1 MMNDL
6 NQLLQEANEKV
17 KRLSFTEASEVMAT
31 EKNIIIDVREESEV
45 IASGLIKGAI
55 NIPKSLFD
63 NNFSKDL
70 IENHIDD
77 IEQTKVLLYCAV
89 GVRSAIVGLTLV
101 KNGYKNILNIGGYS
115 EWISNNGEIE
125 YQ

>member
-1 MMNDL
+1 MNDL

-17 KRLSFTEASEVMAT
+17 KRLTYAEASQVIAK
-31 EKNIIIDVREESEV
+31 EKNLIIDVREESEV
-45 IASGLIKGAI
+45 TASGLIKGAI

-89 GVRSAIVGLTLV
+89 GVRSALVGLTLI
-101 KNGYKNILNIGGYS
+101 N
-115 EWISNNGEIE
+115 
-125 YQ
+125 

>member
-17 KRLSFTEASEVMAT
+17 KRLSFAEASEVITA

-115 EWISNNGEIE
+115 EWISNNGDIE

>member
-1 MMNDL
+1 MNDL
-6 NQLLQEANEKV
+6 NELLQEANEKV
-17 KRLSFTEASEVMAT
+17 KRLSFAEASEVIAK

-115 EWISNNGEIE
+115 EWISNNGDIE

>member
-17 KRLSFTEASEVMAT
+17 KRLSFAEASEVIAK

-63 NNFSKDL
+63 NNFSKDC

>member
-77 IEQTKVLLYCAV
+77 NEQTKVLLYCAV
-89 GVRSAIVGLTLV
+89 GVRSALVGLTLV

-115 EWISNNGEIE
+115 EWISNNGDID

>member
-1 MMNDL
+1 MNDL

-17 KRLSFTEASEVMAT
+17 KRLSFSEASEVIAT

-63 NNFSKDL
+63 YNFSKDL

-77 IEQTKVLLYCAV
+77 IQQTKVLLYCAV

>member
-1 MMNDL
+1 MNDL

-17 KRLSFTEASEVMAT
+17 KRLSFAEASEVIAA

-89 GVRSAIVGLTLV
+89 GVRSALVGLTLV

-125 YQ
+125 

>member
-1 MMNDL
+1 MNDL
-6 NQLLQEANEKV
+6 NQLLQEANDKV
-17 KRLSFTEASEVMAT
+17 PMLTFDEASQVISK
-31 EKNIIIDVREESEV
+31 EKYLIIDVREESEV
-45 IASGLIKGAI
+45 TASGLIKGAI

-89 GVRSAIVGLTLV
+89 GVRSALVGLTLIN
-101 KNGYKNILNIGGYS
+101 NGYKNILNIGGYL
-115 EWISNNGEIE
+115 EWVSSNGPIE
-125 YQ
+125 CI

>member
-1 MMNDL
+1 MMKDL
-6 NQLLQEANEKV
+6 SQLLQEANEKV
-17 KRLSFTEASEVMAT
+17 KRLTYAEASQVIT
-31 EKNIIIDVREESEV
+31 KEKHLIIDVREESEV
-45 IASGLIKGAI
+45 TASGLIKGAI

-89 GVRSAIVGLTLV
+89 GVRSALVGLTLV

-115 EWISNNGEIE
+115 EWISNNGAIE
-125 YQ
+125 QQ

>member
-17 KRLSFTEASEVMAT
+17 KRLTYEEASQVIAK
-31 EKNIIIDVREESEV
+31 EKNLIIDVREESEV
-45 IASGLIKGAI
+45 TASGLIKGAI

-63 NNFSKDL
+63 NNFSKEL

-89 GVRSAIVGLTLV
+89 GVRSALVGLTLV

-115 EWISNNGEIE
+115 EWISNNGDIE

>member
-1 MMNDL
+1 MNDL

-17 KRLSFTEASEVMAT
+17 KRLSFAEASEVIAT

-115 EWISNNGEIE
+115 EWISNNGDIE
-125 YQ
+125 C

>member
-17 KRLSFTEASEVMAT
+17 KRLSFAEASEVIAT

-115 EWISNNGEIE
+115 EWISNNGDID

>member
-1 MMNDL
+1 MNDL

-17 KRLSFTEASEVMAT
+17 KRLTYAEASQVIAK
-31 EKNIIIDVREESEV
+31 EKNLIIDVREESEV
-45 IASGLIKGAI
+45 TASGLIKGAI

-89 GVRSAIVGLTLV
+89 GVRSALVGLTLIN
-101 KNGYKNILNIGGYS
+101 NGYKNILNIGGYL
-115 EWISNNGEIE
+115 EWVSSNGPIE
-125 YQ
+125 CI

>member
-1 MMNDL
+1 MNDL

-17 KRLSFTEASEVMAT
+17 KRLSFTEASEVIAT

>member
-1 MMNDL
+1 MNDL

-17 KRLSFTEASEVMAT
+17 KRLSFAEASAVIAV

-89 GVRSAIVGLTLV
+89 GVRSALVGLTLV

-115 EWISNNGEIE
+115 EWISNNGDIE

>member
-1 MMNDL
+1 MNDL

-17 KRLSFTEASEVMAT
+17 KRLSFAEASKVIAT

-77 IEQTKVLLYCAV
+77 IEQTKILLYCAV

-125 YQ
+125 

>member
-17 KRLSFTEASEVMAT
+17 KRLSFAEASEVIAT

-45 IASGLIKGAI
+45 ISSGLIKGAI

-89 GVRSAIVGLTLV
+89 GVRSALVGLTLV

-115 EWISNNGEIE
+115 EWISNNGVIE
-125 YQ
+125 QQ

>member
-17 KRLSFTEASEVMAT
+17 KRLSFAEALEVIAT

-63 NNFSKDL
+63 NNFSKVL

-89 GVRSAIVGLTLV
+89 GVRSALVGLTLI

>member
-1 MMNDL
+1 MNDL

-115 EWISNNGEIE
+115 EWISNNGDIE

>member
-1 MMNDL
+1 MNDL

-17 KRLSFTEASEVMAT
+17 KRLSFAEASEVIAV

-77 IEQTKVLLYCAV
+77 IEQTKVLLYCAA
-89 GVRSAIVGLTLV
+89 GVRSALVGLTLV

-115 EWISNNGEIE
+115 EWISNNGDIQ

>member
-1 MMNDL
+1 MNDL

-17 KRLSFTEASEVMAT
+17 KRLSFAEASEVIAT
-31 EKNIIIDVREESEV
+31 EKNIIIDVREKSEV

>member
-1 MMNDL
+1 MNDL

-17 KRLSFTEASEVMAT
+17 KRLSFTEASEVIAT

-115 EWISNNGEIE
+115 EWISNNGDIE

>member
-17 KRLSFTEASEVMAT
+17 KRLSFAEASEVIAK

-115 EWISNNGEIE
+115 EWISNNGEVE

>member
-1 MMNDL
+1 MNDL
-6 NQLLQEANEKV
+6 NELLQEANEKV
-17 KRLSFTEASEVMAT
+17 KRLSFAEASEVIAK

-45 IASGLIKGAI
+45 ITSGLIKGAI

>member
-17 KRLSFTEASEVMAT
+17 KRLTYAEASQVIAKD
-31 EKNIIIDVREESEV
+31 KNLIIDVREESEV
-45 IASGLIKGAI
+45 TASGLIKGAI

-89 GVRSAIVGLTLV
+89 GVRSALVGLTLIN
-101 KNGYKNILNIGGYS
+101 NGYKNILNIGGYL
-115 EWISNNGEIE
+115 EWVSSNGPIE
-125 YQ
+125 YI

>member
-1 MMNDL
+1 MNDL

-17 KRLSFTEASEVMAT
+17 KRLSFAEASKVIAT

-125 YQ
+125 

>member
-17 KRLSFTEASEVMAT
+17 KRLSFSEASEVIAT

>member
-17 KRLSFTEASEVMAT
+17 KRLTYAEASQVIAK
-31 EKNIIIDVREESEV
+31 EKNLIIDVREESEV
-45 IASGLIKGAI
+45 TASGLIKGAI

-70 IENHIDD
+70 IETHIDD

-89 GVRSAIVGLTLV
+89 GVRSALVGLILIN
-101 KNGYKNILNIGGYS
+101 NGYKNILNIGGYL
-115 EWISNNGEIE
+115 EWVSSNGPIE
-125 YQ
+125 YI

>member
-1 MMNDL
+1 MNNLD
-6 NQLLQEANEKV
+6 QLLQEANENV
-17 KRLSFTEASEVMAT
+17 KRLSFAEASEVIAT

-89 GVRSAIVGLTLV
+89 GVRSALVGLTLV

-115 EWISNNGEIE
+115 EWISNNGMIE
-125 YQ
+125 YR

>member
-1 MMNDL
+1 MNDL
-6 NQLLQEANEKV
+6 NQLLQEANKKV
-17 KRLSFTEASEVMAT
+17 KRLSFAEASEVIAT

-77 IEQTKVLLYCAV
+77 LKQTKVLLYCAV

-125 YQ
+125 

>member
-1 MMNDL
+1 MNDL

-115 EWISNNGEIE
+115 EWISNNGDIE
-125 YQ
+125 YK

>member
-115 EWISNNGEIE
+115 EWISNNGDIE